1 MVQWLSTFFRLRPQ
15 QPSRI
20 RSSTASSPPLVM
32 FWTCLYELIINCVFF
47 NTVDYVK
54 VDLYTILKWS
64 SNCLCLGLVSFFF
77 WILCSRGLDDFFITF
92 ICYQNKCWQCTFQKG
107 GIWWNVFLCRDWF
120 FRFSFQRC
128 ANVLVR
134 FRHKSHLVR
143 VRKRLCFV
151 LKYLFWLCQT
161 RLKIFLDLVNNCKK
175 LIPQTGCS
183 SHL

>member
-54 VDLYTILKWS
+54 VDLFTILKWS

-77 WILCSRGLDDFFITF
+77 GYYVAEGSTIFLLLLFVTRI
-92 ICYQNKCWQCTFQKG
+92 
-107 GIWWNVFLCRDWF
+107 NVG
-120 FRFSFQRC
+120 S
-128 ANVLVR
+128 AR
-134 FRHKSHLVR
+134 FRKEAYGETSFYVVTDSLGSV
-143 VRKRLCFV
+143 FSAV
-151 LKYLFWLCQT
+151 LMFWLGSGT
-161 RLKIFLDLVNNCKK
+161 KATWSELGKDYVL
-175 LIPQTGCS
+175 S
-183 SHL
+183 